1 MRAWRAA
8 NAKVAA
14 PAAAARFL
22 APLVPLVSPL
32 LRLSPLLRRSLSPP
46 PLSRTAPELWR
57 RTFWDAPTAGDARGE
72 VVLARRSAKRDGL
85 EEDDSEA
92 AAWRVSP
99 SSSKACESF
108 GLGFGFGF
116 RFGLGFGFGLG

>member
-8 NAKVAA
+8 NANVAA

-46 PLSRTAPELWR
+46 PLFRTAPELWR
-57 RTFWDAPTAGDARGE
+57 WTFWDAPTAGDARGE

-85 EEDDSEA
+85 DEDDSGA

-99 SSSKACESF
+99 SSS
-108 GLGFGFGF
+108 
-116 RFGLGFGFGLG
+116 